1 VVVQASGTATGL
13 PPGPAHQSDVRTVE
27 VICAAVA
34 AFNAGDQLA
43 LGARAEDDQP
53 AHVSAGVYPQE
64 LLGCNPGRVCR
75 SSRPMPLV
83 AGKSE
88 VSLKAISLLDDGRAV
103 CTLTTVDAQLVGMYA
118 VADERIVAG
127 CHYFSDLD
135 LLSRI
140 GTLPPHH
147 TAQRAPRREEAG
159 DGSGPATL
167 GDVLL
172 EGRLAHRHERLR
184 LVIHAL
190 DERLAALTAS
200 ERVVPAALLAAIEGF
215 QKELAHVRGELHALR
230 RPSHQRPPDNKRE
243 AP

>member
-1 VVVQASGTATGL
+1 MSRQSFLGLEERGQASGTATGL

-75 SSRPMPLV
+75 SSRPVPVV
-83 AGKSE
+83 AGKSA

-118 VADERIVAG
+118 VADERIVA
-127 CHYFSDLD
+127 
-135 LLSRI
+135 
-140 GTLPPHH
+140 
-147 TAQRAPRREEAG
+147 
-159 DGSGPATL
+159 
-167 GDVLL
+167 
-172 EGRLAHRHERLR
+172 
-184 LVIHAL
+184 
-190 DERLAALTAS
+190 
-200 ERVVPAALLAAIEGF
+200 AAITS
-215 QKELAHVRGELHALR
+215 LILIC
-230 RPSHQRPPDNKRE
+230 
-243 AP
+243 

>member
-1 VVVQASGTATGL
+1 
-13 PPGPAHQSDVRTVE
+13 
-27 VICAAVA
+27 
-34 AFNAGDQLA
+34 
-43 LGARAEDDQP
+43 
-53 AHVSAGVYPQE
+53 
-64 LLGCNPGRVCR
+64 
-75 SSRPMPLV
+75 LV
-83 AGKSE
+83 AGKSA

-200 ERVVPAALLAAIEGF
+200 ERVVPAALLAAIQGF

-230 RPSHQRPPDNKRE
+230 RPSHQRPPDNRGKHHEYRRRTPAHHGAYRHRPDP
-243 AP
+243 APPRSERPCARADDALHALWTHLPSSHDPTRPDAPIRRVLPTLRRPASNSS